1 MPMYPELTLGP
12 SWAVITGA
20 PALVGENMAL
30 RSSTTA
36 VVAWATAALAAAS
49 KHDSVSN

>member
-1 MPMYPELTLGP
+1 
-12 SWAVITGA
+12 
-20 PALVGENMAL
+20 VGENMAL